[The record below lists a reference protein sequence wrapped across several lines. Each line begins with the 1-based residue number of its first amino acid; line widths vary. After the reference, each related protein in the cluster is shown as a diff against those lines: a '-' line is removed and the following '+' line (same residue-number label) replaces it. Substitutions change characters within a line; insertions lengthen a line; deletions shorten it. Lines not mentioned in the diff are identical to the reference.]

1 MKGILF
7 KQNMVQAIMH
17 NSKTVTR
24 RLQGLNKV
32 NSYPEE
38 WAVAGTDGLGTFG
51 FKNLYTSMRLTLRA
65 PLRPGQV
72 VYVKEGWKD
81 RLLTSAEVPE
91 HVEIKVWNSPMFMPA
106 WAARIFLEIVSVRS
120 ERLQTIT
127 EDDAIAEGIHA
138 GASWITSPIEQYAAL
153 WDSINTKPGTRWAD
167 NPFVFRYE
175 FRRTEASERDRERYI

>member
-1 MKGILF
+1 MKGIMF
-7 KQNMVQAIMH
+7 KPDMVRAILQGTE
-17 NSKTVTR
+17 SVTR
-24 RLQGLNKV
+24 RVIKRQPLGFVVGDTLQ
-32 NSYPEE
+32 
-38 WAVAGTDGLGTFG
+38 AGIYYLDGDPSKMIKANYRLGEI
-51 FKNLYTSMRLTLRA
+51 
-65 PLRPGQV
+65 
-72 VYVKEGWKD
+72 VYVKEAWKD

-153 WDSINTKPGTRWAD
+153 WDSINTRAGTRWAD

-175 FRRTEASERDRERYI
+175 FRRTEASERDRERYL